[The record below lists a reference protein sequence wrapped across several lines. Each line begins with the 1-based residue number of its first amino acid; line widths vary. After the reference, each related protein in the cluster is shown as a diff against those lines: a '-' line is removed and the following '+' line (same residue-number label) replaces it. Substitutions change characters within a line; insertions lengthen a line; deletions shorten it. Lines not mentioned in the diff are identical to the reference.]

1 MFCFKT
7 RTLLK
12 VSWASRASDVLEQ
25 RAAREPRCG
34 NPWYILSQNVYRETE
49 ISRKLCGRIT
59 DLWAVVSGILRRS
72 ADHNVEA
79 FSDVILRVCL
89 KWWRLVG
96 HSCGQVLTARP
107 RVAPTWA
114 QQTVRSAPHCRHVF
128 WCSTAL
134 QALQAP
140 LAVLPQFRTLAPA
153 SRLLSLAQR
162 FPDYVRREFCQG
174 FWGST
179 PTKKIVKLHGE

>member
-1 MFCFKT
+1 MYTERLRKITKT
-7 RTLLK
+7 LWQNYRSL
-12 VSWASRASDVLEQ
+12 SRSFRNTAQVRWPQ
-25 RAAREPRCG
+25 CWG
-34 NPWYILSQNVYRETE
+34 VQW
-49 ISRKLCGRIT
+49 C
-59 DLWAVVSGILRRS
+59 
-72 ADHNVEA
+72 
-79 FSDVILRVCL
+79 DVIWRVCL
-89 KWWRLVG
+89 KWSRLVG

-153 SRLLSLAQR
+153 SRLLSRAQR
-162 FPDYVRREFCQG
+162 FPDCVRREFCQG

-179 PTKKIVKLHGE
+179 PTKKLSNCMENSPCRKPDSRLVSHEILRLL